1 MQLEKRGKK
10 WRYRIFYTD
19 ENGIRKSLSKSGFNT
34 KAEAKRAA
42 IEVENALNKGMQ
54 ENKNYRLEEW
64 LEYYLKTWRN
74 DKLSQ
79 STIEIEKFSKMRVMK
94 FYGNIPIKNIT
105 SSKHQEFIND
115 LIEKKYSKSTIK
127 KSHSFLKRAL
137 QRAVYDRLIHFNPCD
152 GIELKHKDLS
162 EPQKAQYLP
171 KEQIKPFLEM
181 VKNRDIH
188 QYY

>member
-1 MQLEKRGKK
+1 MHYIDDQKNKK
-10 WRYRIFYTD
+10 YI
-19 ENGIRKSLSKSGFNT
+19 SKSGFKT

-42 IEVENALNKGMQ
+42 IEIENALNKGMQ
-54 ENKNYRLEEW
+54 ENKNYLLDEW

-79 STIEIEKFSKMRVMK
+79 STIEIEKFSKKRVMN
-94 FYGNIPIKNIT
+94 FYGNIPIKKIT

-115 LIEKKYSKSTIK
+115 LIKKGYSKSTIK

-137 QRAVYDRLIHFNPCD
+137 QRAVYDCLIYFNPCD

-181 VKNRDIH
+181 VKKR
-188 QYY
+188 